1 MGRTVGMDPLSWM
14 ADPSERELR
23 AALGS
28 VLPELACESIVLR
41 AEAKRGDPRWHSG
54 SAVIGGAFVAKFAWS
69 RVAAGRNRR
78 EGQMLLALRSAAPH
92 LQLPEVVAIS
102 TDPVLIVTRVVPGS
116 ALTGAGIATLG
127 DAGSDQVAADLAAF
141 LAGLHDPSVLDKVRR
156 AAPMVAP
163 EPQADTNSLR
173 QRFGKWV
180 TAEER
185 DAVIGWCDWVDA
197 VLGDPSPSEVLV
209 HGDLHGHNQLWDL
222 KAPALRAVV
231 DFDISG
237 PRDAE
242 FDFRYIPAQAPGSG
256 LFAAVMRHYQ
266 EESGR
271 ALDVDRVMA
280 WHIRT
285 VLGDALWR
293 SEAGV
298 TLPGGGDP
306 STWVDELAQ
315 RMRETGVE
323 AWRP

>member
-1 MGRTVGMDPLSWM
+1 
-14 ADPSERELR
+14 
-23 AALGS
+23 
-28 VLPELACESIVLR
+28 
-41 AEAKRGDPRWHSG
+41 
-54 SAVIGGAFVAKFAWS
+54 
-69 RVAAGRNRR
+69 
-78 EGQMLLALRSAAPH
+78 MLLALRSAAPH
-92 LQLPEVVAIS
+92 LQLPEVVEIS

-116 ALTGAGIATLG
+116 PLTGPGIATLG

-141 LAGLHDPSVLDKVRR
+141 LAGLHDPSVL
-156 AAPMVAP
+156 
-163 EPQADTNSLR
+163 
-173 QRFGKWV
+173 
-180 TAEER
+180 
-185 DAVIGWCDWVDA
+185 DA

-306 STWVDELAQ
+306 STWVDELA
-315 RMRETGVE
+315 
-323 AWRP
+323 